1 MSKISWC
8 PSECVEAPNIGAV
21 SKTSLPPRDRQIHP
35 IHQPP
40 DLVSLYLDLF
50 WQASNCPIWPQIL
63 CQFGPVHLLSP
74 LAIFLKDR
82 SAKLCQNGLP
92 GLSGFTGYF
101 PIHSGYIPTGTTIG
115 LNSLGGSLCS
125 SAVCHII
132 YFPFCF
138 GTISDVKCHKGAMRV
153 ILPSEERSYE
163 SIRQQI
169 VLCKLRKQW

>member
-1 MSKISWC
+1 M
-8 PSECVEAPNIGAV
+8 EAPNIGAI

-82 SAKLCQNGLP
+82 SAKLFQNGLP

-115 LNSLGGSLCS
+115 LNSLG
-125 SAVCHII
+125 
-132 YFPFCF
+132 
-138 GTISDVKCHKGAMRV
+138 
-153 ILPSEERSYE
+153 
-163 SIRQQI
+163 
-169 VLCKLRKQW
+169 VLCALPLYATLSIFLFASVQFPMLNATKEPCG